1 VSADQLKIRA
11 PAMKILVVEDSP
23 ADMRLLHEAMRDG
36 APREHPPLLRTARS
50 MAEAEAA
57 VRAEPFDCVLMDLG
71 LPDGDGVGNVRR
83 IRAVRPGQ
91 TVVVISGGGGAEQAI
106 EALRHGAQD
115 YLQKGSYT
123 GEVVLRVVR
132 HAMERNDQLLAV
144 ERERDQQFRLATR
157 DTLTGVSNRRL
168 LQQLAQHTIA
178 QSRRHGWRFAVAFLD
193 LDGFKQIND
202 DHGHACGDEL
212 LRNVGQALGHGVRDI
227 DTVARVGGDEFL
239 ILLAPPLELEQ
250 AQKVIVRI
258 RDLVGGIKQV
268 CGHPS
273 KISASVGLAFYP
285 DHADTLEGLMACAD
299 RAMYRAKHGGPTGWA
314 LYAPLDGAPRH
325 PGD

>member
-1 VSADQLKIRA
+1 MADPTPRRA
-11 PAMKILVVEDSP
+11 TAMKLLVVEDSA
-23 ADMRLLHEAMRDG
+23 ADLRLMYEAMSEGG
-36 APREHPPLLRTARS
+36 ARELPPVLRTARS

-91 TVVVISGGGGAEQAI
+91 TVVVISGGGSADQAI

-115 YLQKGSYT
+115 YLQKGSYS

-132 HAMERNDQLLAV
+132 HAVERNDQLLAV
-144 ERERDQQFRLATR
+144 EREREEQFRLATR

-193 LDGFKQIND
+193 LDGFKHVND
-202 DHGHACGDEL
+202 SWGHACGDDL
-212 LRNVGQALGHGVRDI
+212 LRKVGQALANGVRDI

-239 ILLAPPLELEQ
+239 LLLAPPLELEQ
-250 AQKVIVRI
+250 AQKIVMRI
-258 RDLVGGIKQV
+258 RDLVGNITQIH
-268 CGHPS
+268 GHTL
-273 KISASVGLAFYP
+273 KVSASIGLAFYP
-285 DHADTLEGLMACAD
+285 DHADTLEGLMACSD

-314 LYAPLDGAPRH
+314 LYAPLDGAPRP